1 MRWQLRAITVWLLR
15 VQRSCRAGC
24 GKAWEQRAGAVQRGA
39 SQRGCNCRVNGAVKG
54 YSLRHR
60 AEGTLTLPCDVIDDR
75 ECALKRALARVSKGG
90 QNQTLVVTCSVEGL
104 ANS

>member
-1 MRWQLRAITVWLLR
+1 M
-15 VQRSCRAGC
+15 
-24 GKAWEQRAGAVQRGA
+24 QRGA

-75 ECALKRALARVSKGG
+75 ECALKRALARVSKRG
-90 QNQTLVVTCSVEGL
+90 QNQTLVGHLNSKKNACLLGSANTMLEKRMLGCPFFRVGAHVTL
-104 ANS
+104 Q